1 MLEKLTM
8 GIDVDKAI
16 IEENVTKLVAA
27 AIANALGDKDA
38 LIKKAIEEVL
48 SSYVTKEGKPASR
61 TAWGAIPYIDYL
73 ARKCV
78 VESVQTQI
86 QAMVEEN
93 KDVFVEEIR
102 RQISQK
108 KFRETMAESFL
119 KAVLSKA
126 ENEWKMPV
134 TVTFEKPSA

>member
-1 MLEKLTM
+1 MPEKLTM

-38 LIKKAIEEVL
+38 LVKKAIEEVL
-48 SSYVTKEGKPASR
+48 SSYVNKKGEPVKR
-61 TAWGAIPYIDYL
+61 DAWGAIPYIDYL
-73 ARKCV
+73 SRKCV
-78 VESVQTQI
+78 VETVQTQI

-93 KDVFVEEIR
+93 KGVFVEEIR

-134 TVTFEKPSA
+134 TVTFAKPDA